1 MNIFLLTQPDAFY
14 IPKLL
19 DRFLAEKPAST
30 RVVGAAV
37 LKGEIAFDNVPDY
50 LRLMGVRGT
59 VLNGLDFVRHK
70 ALDLVDQAVGID
82 GVYSVRGVLR
92 VHGIAEH
99 TPEDVND
106 SAFLDYLSAQNVDL
120 VVSVACPQ
128 IVRSELLECPAEG
141 VINIHGALL
150 PKYRG
155 KLPSFW
161 VLANGE
167 EKTGVTVHYMNE
179 NLDDGP
185 IIVQKEVPI
194 RPDDTLHSLVLRSKV
209 KYGVSAL
216 AEAIRQIDRGEVR
229 TVENPQSEATYFSFP
244 DDDAIR
250 RFRER
255 GRKIRQS
262 LVGLY

>member
-1 MNIFLLTQPDAFY
+1 MNLFLLTQPDAFY

-19 DRFLAEKPAST
+19 DRFMEEKPASEH
-30 RVVGAAV
+30 VVGAAV
-37 LKGEIAFDNVPDY
+37 LPGEIAVENVPEY

-59 VLNGLDFVRHK
+59 MLNGLDFARHK
-70 ALDLVDQAVGID
+70 ALDFLDRAVGID
-82 GVYSVRGVLR
+82 GLYSVQGALR
-92 VHGIAEH
+92 AHDIPEH
-99 TPEDVND
+99 TPENVND
-106 SAFLDYLSAQNVDL
+106 PAFLDFLREQDVDL
-120 VVSVACPQ
+120 VVSIACPQ
-128 IVRSELLECPAEG
+128 IVREDLLKCPPEG

-179 NLDDGP
+179 DLDDGP
-185 IIVQKEVPI
+185 IIMQKEVPI

-209 KYGVSAL
+209 QYGASAL
-216 AEAIRQIDRGEVR
+216 AEAVQQIANG
-229 TVENPQSEATYFSFP
+229 TVETRDNPEGDATYFSFP
-244 DDDAIR
+244 DGDAIR

-255 GRKIRQS
+255 GRKIR
-262 LVGLY
+262 

>member
-1 MNIFLLTQPDAFY
+1 MNLFLLTQPDAFY

-19 DRFLAEKPAST
+19 NQFMEEKPASAD
-30 RVVGAAV
+30 VIGASV
-37 LKGEIAFDNVPDY
+37 LPGEIAVENVPDY

-59 VLNGLDFVRHK
+59 VLNGLDFARHK
-70 ALDLVDQAVGID
+70 ALDFLDRAVGID
-82 GVYSVRGVLR
+82 GLYSVRGALR
-92 VHGIAEH
+92 AHEIPEH
-99 TPEDVND
+99 TPDNVND
-106 SAFLDYLSAQNVDL
+106 PAFLDFLRQQNVDL
-120 VVSVACPQ
+120 VVSIACPQ
-128 IVRSELLECPAEG
+128 IVREALLNCPPEG

-179 NLDDGP
+179 QLDDGP

-209 KYGVSAL
+209 QYGALAL
-216 AEAIRQIDRGEVR
+216 AEAVQQIETG
-229 TVENPQSEATYFSFP
+229 TVETDENPEREATYFSFP
-244 DDDAIR
+244 DQEAIH
-250 RFRER
+250 RFREQ
-255 GRKIRQS
+255 GRKIR
-262 LVGLY
+262 

>member
-1 MNIFLLTQPDAFY
+1 MNLFLLTQPDAFY

-19 DRFLAEKPAST
+19 DRFIEEKPASS

-37 LKGEIAFDNVPDY
+37 LEGEIALKNVPDY

-70 ALDLVDQAVGID
+70 ALDVLDRAVGLD
-82 GVYSVRGVLR
+82 GLYSVRSALR
-92 VHGIAEH
+92 AHDIPEH
-99 TPEDVND
+99 TPENVND
-106 SAFLDYLSAQNVDL
+106 QAFLDFLREQDADL
-120 VVSVACPQ
+120 VVSIACPQ
-128 IVRSELLECPAEG
+128 IVREELLGCPPEG

-179 NLDDGP
+179 ELDDGP

-209 KYGVSAL
+209 QYGASAL
-216 AEAIRQIDRGEVR
+216 AEAVQHIESG
-229 TVENPQSEATYFSFP
+229 TVETLDNPEEEATYFSFP
-244 DDDAIR
+244 DGEAIR
-250 RFRER
+250 RFRAR
-255 GRKIRQS
+255 GRKIR
-262 LVGLY
+262 

>member
-1 MNIFLLTQPDAFY
+1 MNLFLLTQPDAFY

-19 DRFLAEKPAST
+19 DRFMQEKSASA

-37 LKGEIAFDNVPDY
+37 LKGEIAVDNVPDY

-70 ALDLVDQAVGID
+70 ALDLFDHTVGLDDI
-82 GVYSVRGVLR
+82 YSVRGALQA
-92 VHGIAEH
+92 HDISEH
-99 TPEDVND
+99 TPGNVND
-106 SAFLDYLSAQNVDL
+106 PTFLDYLRDQNVDL
-120 VVSVACPQ
+120 VVSIACPQ
-128 IVRSELLECPAEG
+128 IVREDLLDCPPEG

-179 NLDDGP
+179 ALDDGP
-185 IIVQKEVPI
+185 IIVQEEVPI

-209 KYGVSAL
+209 QYGASAL
-216 AEAIRQIDRGEVR
+216 AEAVQQIEDG
-229 TVENPQSEATYFSFP
+229 TVETRDNPEDGATYFSFP
-244 DDDAIR
+244 DAEVIQ

-255 GRKIRQS
+255 GRKIR
-262 LVGLY
+262 

>member
-1 MNIFLLTQPDAFY
+1 MNLFLLTQPDAFY
-14 IPKLL
+14 IPKLV
-19 DRFLAEKPAST
+19 DHFIQEKPASA

-50 LRLMGVRGT
+50 LRLMGLRGT

-70 ALDLVDQAVGID
+70 ALDVLDRAAGMN
-82 GVYSVRGVLR
+82 GLYSVRGALR
-92 VHGIAEH
+92 THDIPEY
-99 TPEDVND
+99 TPENVNNP
-106 SAFLDYLSAQNVDL
+106 AFLDFLREKSVDL
-120 VVSVACPQ
+120 VLSIACPQ
-128 IVRSELLECPAEG
+128 IVRGELLACPPEG

-150 PKYRG
+150 PEYRG

-179 NLDDGP
+179 DLDDGP

-194 RPDDTLHSLVLRSKV
+194 HSDDTLHSLVLRSKV
-209 KYGVSAL
+209 QYGASAL
-216 AEAIRQIDRGEVR
+216 AEAVQRIETGTVEVR
-229 TVENPQSEATYFSFP
+229 ENPQDRATYFSFP
-244 DDDAIR
+244 DLEAIQ

-255 GRKIRQS
+255 GRKIR
-262 LVGLY
+262 